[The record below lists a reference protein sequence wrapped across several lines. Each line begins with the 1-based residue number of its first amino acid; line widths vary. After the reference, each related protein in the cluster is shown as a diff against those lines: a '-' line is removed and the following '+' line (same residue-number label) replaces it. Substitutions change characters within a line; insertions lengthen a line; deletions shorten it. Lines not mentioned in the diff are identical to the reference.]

1 MIFYVQTIN
10 YSKNNTI
17 MEKKFFYLS
26 LILAAMMMMGCN
38 NSNTPK
44 QPEEVATPIPEKQ
57 TITGTIERMG
67 LVLDVHFYVLKEYPG
82 VEFRAVHKYTPEV
95 KYLKEGDIVTIT
107 YHQSIEDYQ
116 ITDELDI
123 HNFDI

>member
-1 MIFYVQTIN
+1 
-10 YSKNNTI
+10 

-38 NSNTPK
+38 NSNNSNTPK
-44 QPEEVATPIPEKQ
+44 QPEEVATPTPEKQ
-57 TITGTIERMG
+57 TITGTIERIG
-67 LVLDVHFYVLKEYPG
+67 LVVDVHFYVLKEYPG

-123 HNFDI
+123 QNFDI